1 LAQRILLFIKIDL
14 THRCTVMLP
23 IPVRI
28 PGRRLKIVALA
39 VGCQVCCWVLPAHG
53 ANSGKFVCDL
63 SGAAPVTLVRT
74 GRGNIPVIRW
84 VKKTFNGFGYD
95 PIQRCRETSLR
106 LSLFH
111 DGGKLQAMR
120 AGTTHGYP
128 VLCIE
133 AGAPGSPCS
142 RPGVLLTFDKSVD
155 PQAISRQLLDLRRR
169 ASQGPIEL

>member
-28 PGRRLKIVALA
+28 PGRRFKIVALA
-39 VGCQVCCWVLPAHG
+39 VGCQVFCSVQPANA

-155 PQAISRQLLDLRRR
+155 PQAMSRQLLDLRRR